1 MLASACSAT
10 NRPVQG
16 TAGASGTAGT
26 TGASGTS
33 GTTGSGAA
41 GGATGSGGTS
51 AGNGGAG
58 TGGTSGAGGATSG
71 TGGAAGTGGAGGS
84 ILDINAIVPGLDGY
98 YWEATPSGNTAVP
111 STNYPFGPASGGCPA
126 GATWDESGYID
137 TKPALNVMGTT
148 GQQYTITMNVRGVVA
163 TRCYTGGVPGSTDV
177 GNGTGPNNTWYAGGK
192 QFGDTIWATMEIHVA
207 PKIAGTSIQPNAD
220 YDVYFVNSFQNTGAW
235 CQKEATYEAGF
246 NASFSVIG
254 GGAITFVTHDSNC
267 RTPQNCGPLA
277 GGGAPCDPS
286 ASSIIDMS
294 GLSPAPTNFVQPRT
308 VALNGTI
315 WYVEWLWI
323 DVTSV
328 TSP

>member
-1 MLASACSAT
+1 M
-10 NRPVQG
+10 
-16 TAGASGTAGT
+16 
-26 TGASGTS
+26 
-33 GTTGSGAA
+33 
-41 GGATGSGGTS
+41 S

-58 TGGTSGAGGATSG
+58 TGGAPSGAGGSAGGATGAGGTSG
-71 TGGAAGTGGAGGS
+71 TAGTSGMGGAAGRGGAGGS

-126 GATWDESGYID
+126 AATWDASGYID

-163 TRCYTGGVPGSTDV
+163 TRCYTGGVPGSTAV
-177 GNGTGPNNTWYAGGK
+177 GSSTGPNNTWYAGGQ
-192 QFGDTIWATMEIHVA
+192 QFGDTIWATMEMHVA

-235 CQKEATYEAGF
+235 CQEEATYEAGF
-246 NASFSVIG
+246 SASFSVIG
-254 GGAITFVTHDSNC
+254 GGTITLVMHDSNC
-267 RTPQNCGPLA
+267 RTFQNCGLVEAAPCGA
-277 GGGAPCDPS
+277 GAPR
-286 ASSIIDMS
+286 IIDMS
-294 GLSPAPTNFVQPRT
+294 GLSPAPTDFVQPRA
-308 VALNGTI
+308 VALNGTT
-315 WYVEWLWI
+315 YNVEWLWI